1 MKKLAFLAHIALLL
15 FYSNSFSQTFASQN
29 CGTVGAKINNT
40 GSVALAPFS
49 GLPNKLTNEF
59 GLKSITIYATITGT
73 IAENQLYFDL
83 QDPSKAIHRLSNPES
98 FPQYNGKNQ
107 EFKMTFSACNSGG
120 ITNANDNV
128 PFRVNGV
135 YRPMGDNPLNKVNL
149 SNVNPNGFWHLHI
162 RTMKEISIDCL
173 KFEFGPTCATVKTH
187 KIVTENCKSYVQVT
201 YDQIDGPF
209 CDNQDGNRFPDYYIK
224 MAGTSDPITLWDA
237 AKHLKLAV
245 PQGKSKIEFGT
256 YYKNSQG
263 LEFYS
268 CPQIF
273 EVDVSLTDTIAP
285 RIQNCPPNATVILDA
300 DGKKEFAMKHPIFT
314 DNCGTP
320 TSLLN
325 INFLGGATDLGGS
338 VQYINLATNP
348 DQIATYTIKG
358 VGKQEFEFITT
369 DAAGNRASCKTTIT
383 ALPDPNNCAND
394 TQAPL
399 FVFGTC
405 RRNYIVLVN
414 SNSAIVNFQLR
425 DPFYYENCEKLSD
438 VVNIQYLNG
447 ATDKDGKISIG
458 PFINEMNPGK
468 FFPYNIKGIGSAE
481 IKYDITD
488 KNGNVGSCKTTIT
501 TRLVGSCANDV
512 IPPVLSSCMPNS
524 IISLNSQTNRASF
537 RVTAP
542 IMTDNCGIDST
553 RLIIQYIGGAK
564 GLYGET
570 YREFTHVNSGE
581 ISQEFYMVGEG
592 KVIITTYVYDLAGNA
607 SACSSTITARANYVD
622 PCASFNPSISVAG
635 DNCTNNLI
643 SVNNHTGAVR
653 IDWKN
658 GNQLVTTS
666 VVPSIPSKEGIRVAG
681 TGVSGKSNTQLGAAQ
696 NVVVDKAGNLYVCDS
711 ENSRVLKFAPGS
723 ASGTVVAGGNGAG
736 NAPNQLDVPY
746 AIEVDNENNLYVV
759 EYNNDRVTKW
769 APGAT
774 TGIVVAGGN
783 GTGNADNQLNG
794 PFGISLDGNGNIYVA
809 DYGNFRIQKWGQGAI
824 NGVTVAGTGIQGT
837 GPNQLDFIRDVVV
850 NDEGEIFVLETKLG
864 RVKRFPANSTKGTNG
879 IIVIQ
884 DKEDAR
890 CMVMDAAGSI
900 YISNVMDHYVK
911 KFPANSTASTAGT
924 IVAGGNGQ
932 GSGANQLDGPRGVA
946 IDSNGAIFIVDQKNF
961 RVQKWAQTFGTLSN
975 VFTPG
980 VGGNYTAVITNADGC
995 KTITNNLV
1003 IADCNVSS
1011 QLVINDAC
1019 IQAGQVGFI
1028 PITVKGFSKINALE
1042 FTLQLSKTAT
1052 VSLDS
1057 ITNRYFSNIQYNK
1070 LANGDLKIVWDDING
1085 QEINLPD
1092 GTKLFDIAVK
1102 STNDFNAPVSISGI
1116 DMVVVSSV
1124 LSTVA
1129 IIPNNF
1135 AICTSTGVSPNGKIA
1150 DAKDKPHATAKV
1162 SLTLSGQ
1169 QIEET
1174 NTNTD
1179 GRYGF
1184 NPVAKTHRITPSD
1197 NTDIKKGV
1205 NVADVSLIRRYTLSN
1220 PVISD
1225 NYNLVAADINKD
1237 GIINILDVILLNRVV
1252 LEMSTEFPNNSSWR
1266 FLPKKLDI
1274 SSNPLKV
1281 DWPNYIDMSEPNLD
1295 YNSLDFVAIK
1305 VGDVN
1310 NSALSLSSTLE
1321 SRNTYTVLI
1330 PDTSM
1335 AFRQNMKIPVRFS
1348 GTEKMTALT
1357 MKIKYDRK
1365 VIKFVKIESGSMP
1378 GFGIQHYN
1386 EKDGTI
1392 IISYDHPQ
1400 GSDFTPTDVLM
1411 NIVFDNI
1418 SKTGLS
1424 ALEIS
1429 DVLFFNKNLLE
1440 IGLQVKNGSINY
1452 LTSTN
1457 RFKSNEV
1464 SIHSYPN
1471 PFTTV
1476 WNLDI
1481 KLASSDK
1488 IKIEITDI
1496 AGRVLRHLSSNK
1508 ISEFHKI
1515 SIDDL
1520 NYHGLINC
1528 KITSSKES
1536 FNIRALKM

>member
-1 MKKLAFLAHIALLL
+1 MKKLAFLTHIVLLL
-15 FYSNSFSQTFASQN
+15 FYFESFSQTFKSQN
-29 CGTVGAKINNT
+29 CGTVGPKINNS
-40 GSVALAPFS
+40 GNVALAPFS

-83 QDPSKAIHRLSNPES
+83 QDPSKAIHRLSSPES

-107 EFKMTFSACNSGG
+107 EFKVTFSACNSGG

-128 PFRVNGV
+128 PFHVNGV

-149 SNVNPNGFWHLHI
+149 SNVNPNGFWHLNI

-173 KFEFGPTCATVKTH
+173 QFEFGPTCATVKTH

-201 YDQIDGPF
+201 YDQINGPF

-237 AKHLKLAV
+237 ASHLKLAV

-263 LEFYS
+263 IEHFS

-273 EVDVSLTDTIAP
+273 EINVPISDTVKP
-285 RIQNCPPNATVILDA
+285 TQNCPPSNVTATLDTE
-300 DGKKEFAMKHPIFT
+300 GKLVVNLEHPKFS
-314 DNCGTP
+314 DNCGSP
-320 TSLLN
+320 TSYVN
-325 INFLGGATDLGGS
+325 INYLDGATDLTGS
-338 VQYINLATNP
+338 VQFTNLP
-348 DQIATYTIKG
+348 FSSGQFVTYGIKG
-358 VGKQEFEFITT
+358 VGRQVFDFITV
-369 DAAGNRASCKTTIT
+369 DAAGNRATCTTVIT
-383 ALPDPNNCAND
+383 TLPNPNSCAND
-394 TQAPL
+394 TEAPY
-399 FVFGTC
+399 FPFGQC
-405 RRNYIVLVN
+405 RSNKIYLV
-414 SNSAIVNFQLR
+414 SNPNNTISFFRR
-425 DPFYYENCEKLSD
+425 DPFFVENCEIASTSLLLTYK
-438 VVNIQYLNG
+438 NG
-447 ATDKDGKISIG
+447 ATDKDGKTSYG
-458 PFINEMNPGK
+458 PFALEPGK
-468 FFPYNIKGIGSAE
+468 LFPYSIKGIGSVDFE
-481 IKYDITD
+481 YKVTD
-488 KNGNVGSCKTTIT
+488 KKGNVGTCMSTIS
-501 TRLVGSCANDV
+501 TRLMGGCATDV
-512 IPPVLSSCMPNS
+512 IPPTMTSCMPS
-524 IISLNSQTNRASF
+524 AIININGQTNTGSF
-537 RVTAP
+537 KLITP
-542 IMTDNCGIDST
+542 LMTDNCGVDST
-553 RLIIQYIGGAK
+553 RIVMQYLDGAK
-564 GLYGET
+564 GLNGET
-570 YREFTHVNSGE
+570 YREFFDVGSGVV
-581 ISQEFYMVGEG
+581 SKEFYLVGTG
-592 KVIITTYVYDLAGNA
+592 KVLVTFFAYDFAGNV
-607 SACSSTITARANYVD
+607 SACSATISSRTNYVD
-622 PCASFNPSISVAG
+622 PCATFNPSISVAG
-635 DNCTNNLI
+635 DNCTNNQI

-666 VVPSIPSKEGIRVAG
+666 VIPSTPSKEGIRVAG

-696 NVVVDKAGNLYVCDS
+696 NIVVDKAGNLYVCDS

-723 ASGTVVAGGNGAG
+723 ASCTVVAGGNGAG

-746 AIEVDNENNLYVV
+746 AIQVDNENNLYVA

-769 APGAT
+769 APGST

-864 RVKRFPANSTKGTNG
+864 RVKKFPANSTKGTNG

-884 DKEDAR
+884 DTDDAR
-890 CMVMDAAGSI
+890 CMAMDAAGNI
-900 YISNVMDHYVK
+900 YITNIIDHYVK
-911 KFPANSTASTAGT
+911 KFHPNSTASTAGT

-946 IDSNGAIFIVDQKNF
+946 IDANGAIFIADQKNF
-961 RVQKWAQTFGTLSN
+961 RVQKWDQTFGTISN

-980 VGGNYTAVITNADGC
+980 ISGNYTAVITNTNGC

-1003 IADCNVSS
+1003 IAACNVSS

-1019 IQAGQVGFI
+1019 IQAGQMGFI

-1042 FTLQLSKTAT
+1042 FTLQLSKTST

-1057 ITNRYFSNIQYNK
+1057 ITNRYFSNLQYNK

-1116 DMVVVSSV
+1116 DLVVVSSV

-1135 AICTSTGVSPNGKIA
+1135 AICTSIGVSPNGKIA

-1169 QIEET
+1169 QIAET
-1174 NTNTD
+1174 NTSTD

-1184 NPVAKTHRITPSD
+1184 NPVPKTHRITPYD

-1252 LEMSTEFPNNSSWR
+1252 LEMSTEFPNNTSWR

-1274 SSNPLKV
+1274 SSNPFKV
-1281 DWPNYIDMSEPNLD
+1281 DWPNYIDMTEPNLD

-1310 NSALSLSSTLE
+1310 NSALSLNSSLE
-1321 SRNTYTVLI
+1321 SRNTYTVSI

-1335 AFRQNMKIPVRFS
+1335 AFRQNMKIPVRYS
-1348 GTEKMTALT
+1348 GTEKMAAFT

-1365 VIKFVKIESGSMP
+1365 VIKFVKIESGSIP
-1378 GFGIQHYN
+1378 GFGVQHYN

-1418 SKTGLS
+1418 TKTGLS
-1424 ALEIS
+1424 ALVIS
-1429 DVLFFNKNLLE
+1429 DALFFNKNLSE
-1440 IGLQVKNGSINY
+1440 IGLQIKNGSINY
-1452 LTSTN
+1452 LSSPT
-1457 RFKSNEV
+1457 RFKSNEA

-1481 KLASSDK
+1481 KLASPDK

-1496 AGRVLRHLSSNK
+1496 AGRVLKQLSSTK
-1508 ISEFHKI
+1508 ISEFHNI

-1520 NYHGLINC
+1520 DYQGLLNC

-1536 FNIRALKM
+1536 FTIRALKM